1 MPSHFL
7 LYNAKP
13 STSSF
18 LSPNPSQ
25 CALSLIFFSAR
36 EKLTF
41 LFYAIGAIN
50 SDTYEKMNTNEI
62 YKYMKTLARI
72 HPKHRSRYSHTA
84 YIHST
89 SPDPVQNRMIDRC
102 VAITFKT
109 GMNITKLVYLQDK
122 ETDCATYIMLHS
134 SLL

>member
-1 MPSHFL
+1 M
-7 LYNAKP
+7 
-13 STSSF
+13 
-18 LSPNPSQ
+18 
-25 CALSLIFFSAR
+25 
-36 EKLTF
+36 
-41 LFYAIGAIN
+41 FYAIGAIN

-102 VAITFKT
+102 VAMTFKI
-109 GMNITKLVYLQDK
+109 GMNITNLVYLQDK
-122 ETDCATYIMLHS
+122 ETVGATYTMLHS

>member
-7 LYNAKP
+7 LYNARAGLLP
-13 STSSF
+13 VLF
-18 LSPNPSQ
+18 SPQSVP
-25 CALSLIFFSAR
+25 ARAFPIFFSAR
-36 EKLTF
+36 EKVTF
-41 LFYAIGAIN
+41 LFYPIGAIN

-62 YKYMKTLARI
+62 FKYMKTLARI

-102 VAITFKT
+102 VAITFRT
-109 GMNITKLVYLQDK
+109 GMNITNLVYLQDK
-122 ETDCATYIMLHS
+122 ETVGAT
-134 SLL
+134 

>member
-7 LYNAKP
+7 LYNAKAFYKFF
-13 STSSF
+13 S
-18 LSPNPSQ
+18 LPNPSQ

-36 EKLTF
+36 EKLNF
-41 LFYAIGAIN
+41 LFYPIGAIN
-50 SDTYEKMNTNEI
+50 SDTYEKINTNEI

-102 VAITFKT
+102 VAITFRT
-109 GMNITKLVYLQDK
+109 GMNITNLVYLQDK
-122 ETDCATYIMLHS
+122 ETVGATSHHVTPL
-134 SLL
+134 

>member
-7 LYNAKP
+7 LYNARAFYQFF
-13 STSSF
+13 S
-18 LSPNPSQ
+18 LPNPSQ
-25 CALSLIFFSAR
+25 RALSLIFFFCGR
-36 EKLTF
+36 ELTF

-62 YKYMKTLARI
+62 FKYMKTLARI

-102 VAITFKT
+102 VAITFRT
-109 GMNITKLVYLQDK
+109 GMNITNLVYLKVK
-122 ETDCATYIMLHS
+122 ETVGAT
-134 SLL
+134 